1 MKKKEGGS
9 GKKDKLFIRLL
20 KSRVFS
26 AVMILAAAALLIG
39 HYVEK
44 LVSVEFRPNT
54 NPVELG
60 CIVNV
65 KMGPDDLYYVQ
76 HVLENRCMLITQ
88 IDPETG
94 RARQVYK
101 DREVPSDYAL
111 DESGNL
117 YLLLMEADRDPG
129 GNCRIRLC
137 RYSIHTEEWTEVA
150 VMEGKAATMQI
161 LGEQLYL
168 WVRQEEEAE
177 TYLMNLQT
185 DEITKTELLFS
196 AYPQYI
202 SVREDGMCLFRDLN
216 YNWYL
221 GRLDGEVEQIHAS
234 DRRIGED
241 EKAQGMRFADM
252 TFVGDE
258 IYALEEDP
266 AGTIYRMDGNVL
278 KPVAVLTEL
287 TGGES
292 EEYVDI
298 INSALSRQRLFTYGD
313 ALGVINRTCF
323 FVFDRNL
330 QLQKTVKEFYV
341 TEYDQFRIM
350 AERIC
355 IPVLWGMLILGM
367 ILLVGN
373 LLQWGHTLLARNM
386 LVVPVVIAM
395 FVVVIFTVSSEY
407 TDEWQTTN
415 SEHIADMAVLI
426 AENLRG
432 QSLSAIRSSQD
443 DIQSMPVWKIL
454 KKSYEILEREQYGV
468 IVLRK
473 IGEDEWSQIFNSG
486 NKVELFQRV
495 HRIKL
500 EEMKE
505 VSGAYILEERKN
517 LTNQNRYA
525 ISPVYDEENEIV
537 GLVAISE
544 FMYELVDYSIMLDAF
559 LIAVFF
565 LIILFVLIYLL
576 TVYIL
581 RNLRKLSETVTDIA
595 GGNYSAR
602 IRKLSKDELGEIS
615 VGVNNMAGQIQK
627 IQASI
632 ITGMA
637 TMVES
642 RDNSTGGHIKRTS
655 LVVREFSNILLEHS
669 QEFGVD
675 AVYVYNV
682 VKAAPMHDMGKI
694 AVDDAI
700 LRKPGKFSN
709 EEYAKMKEHAAQGA
723 VIVEKILEDI
733 DDAAFKKI
741 AINAAHYHH
750 EKWDGSGYPEGIS
763 GEAIPLEAR
772 IVALADVFDALVS
785 KRCYKE
791 AFDYDRAFRI
801 MGESLG
807 SHFDPKLGALFLSIR
822 PDLERLYNEMDN

>member
-1 MKKKEGGS
+1 MKKKDKGS
-9 GKKDKLFIRLL
+9 GKKGNIFVRLL
-20 KSRVFS
+20 KSKMF
-26 AVMILAAAALLIG
+26 AAAMILIAAALLIG
-39 HYVEK
+39 YYVGK
-44 LVSVEFRPNT
+44 LASVNFRPDE

-60 CIVNV
+60 SVVNV
-65 KMGPDDLYYVQ
+65 RMGPDDQYYVQ
-76 HVLENRCMLITQ
+76 HVLDNRYMLITQ
-88 IDPETG
+88 IEPGTG
-94 RARQVYK
+94 RARLVYR
-101 DREVPSDYAL
+101 DREVPSDYAI
-111 DESGNL
+111 DGAGNL
-117 YLLLMEADRDPG
+117 YLLLMSGDRDQE

-137 RYSIHTEEWTEVA
+137 RYGIHTGEWTEVA
-150 VMEGKAATMQI
+150 AVEGKSANMQI

-168 WVRQEEEAE
+168 WVRQEEAE
-177 TYLMNLQT
+177 TWLLNLQT
-185 DEITKTELLFS
+185 DEITKTELSFS
-196 AYPQYI
+196 CYPQYI
-202 SVREDGMCLFRDLN
+202 SVREDGECLFRDLD

-234 DRRIGED
+234 DRRVGED
-241 EKAQGMRFADM
+241 GNVQGMRLADM
-252 TFVGDE
+252 IFAGEE
-258 IYALEEDP
+258 IYALEDSP
-266 AGTIYRMDGNVL
+266 AGTIYRMEGNVL
-278 KPVAVLTEL
+278 IPVADLSEL

-292 EEYVDI
+292 GEYI
-298 INSALSRQRLFTYGD
+298 GISNSVLSRQRLFACDD
-313 ALGVINRTCF
+313 AFGVVNRSQF

-330 QLQKTVKEFYV
+330 QLQETVKKYFLTGYN
-341 TEYDQFRIM
+341 QFLVA
-350 AERIC
+350 AEKIY
-355 IPVLWGMLILGM
+355 PLVLWGLLVTGI

-407 TDEWQTTN
+407 TEQWQTTKL
-415 SEHIADMAVLI
+415 EHMADVAVLT
-426 AENLRG
+426 AECLRG
-432 QSLSAIRSSQD
+432 EDLSDIRSSQD
-443 DIQSMPVWKIL
+443 DIQSMPVWKVL
-454 KKSYEILEREQYGV
+454 QKSYEMLDREQYGL

-473 IGEDEWSQIFNSG
+473 TGEDEWSQVFYNGSR
-486 NKVELFQRV
+486 VELFQRV
-495 HRIKL
+495 HRINL
-500 EEMKE
+500 CELKE
-505 VSGAYILEERKN
+505 VSGAYILEEKRD
-517 LTNQNRYA
+517 LINQTRYA
-525 ISPVYDEENEIV
+525 VSPVYDGNDEII
-537 GLVAISE
+537 GLVGVSE
-544 FMYELVDYSIMLDAF
+544 FLYELVDYSIMLDAF
-559 LIAVFF
+559 LIAGFF
-565 LIILFVLIYLL
+565 LIILLGLIYLV

-700 LRKPGKFSN
+700 LRKPGKFSD

-733 DDAAFKKI
+733 DDAEFKKI

-763 GEAIPLEAR
+763 GETIPLEAR

-822 PDLERLYNEMDN
+822 PDLERLYNEMEE